1 MAGYLRSKLVITLVA
16 NSALWI
22 SLVTALA
29 VLGRR

>member
-1 MAGYLRSKLVITLVA
+1 MAGYLRSKLGITLAA

-22 SLVTALA
+22 SLVAALA